1 MTKNYDY
8 MEVNGRFDHFNFNV
22 TDLERSLQFYK
33 DALGLKP
40 VGEINGPDGTFKI
53 VYLGDGLSTFRLE
66 LTWLRDHPEGYNL
79 GECEFHLCCRVPGD
93 Y

>member
-40 VGEINGPDGTFKI
+40 VGEINGPDGTFSI
-53 VYLGDGLSTFRLE
+53 FR
-66 LTWLRDHPEGYNL
+66 
-79 GECEFHLCCRVPGD
+79 
-93 Y
+93 